1 MRAILAAIAII
12 IPQSVFAMNYGQ
24 ALVDKAYTVNGKPY
38 ASGNPPN
45 EWSCPGGYF
54 DFSSWTENAGFDCS
68 GLVSYAANLR
78 RRYLT
83 GDLSG
88 ATFSNTIDWNSLQ
101 QGDLLH
107 TNGGTTA
114 FPVEHVMIYVR
125 RDEDNLTVIHAG
137 SSGVV
142 EKTWN
147 ISLIRDTWFFSPYR
161 LKYDTTPADT
171 TVTGVEDGMV
181 YNNNVTANFTVTDVT
196 DNYPCGKF
204 YVNDVLILHD
214 KTGSKTF
221 SQDGSYQ
228 LRIQSE
234 DWARNTQATS
244 VAFTIDR
251 SSPTAGIYDTEGNL
265 LTGSI
270 PATKGV
276 MIHAGDEASGICSVS
291 MSGPPGF
298 TPFSQSFST
307 NTVQIGPFL
316 NLSTGAYT
324 ASVTDC
330 AGYQASS
337 TFSVVTG
344 NYTMAATGKDKE
356 DEHNAGKDID
366 LLLSHMETFS
376 THRGTETGKN
386 AENFQEAVKRLSEK
400 RNSAKARLIREAK
413 RADKGWEYRCAIMRV
428 MAPVQDNSIVEAL
441 IQNLKEDNSK
451 LRGCAAKQLGEQN
464 GGLVV
469 DVLIQALADNVPL
482 VRTNAASSLGQIK
495 NPKAITSLKKHTRDI
510 DEITAINAIW
520 ALGEIM
526 DASSADYLISLVS
539 DSNETQKINI
549 VIALSKIKS
558 DKAVKYLRELSKSDS
573 ESETVRE
580 VALEIIQKLDKGLKP
595 W

>member
-366 LLLSHMETFS
+366 LLLSHVETFS

-386 AENFQEAVKRLSEK
+386 AENFHKAVKQLYEKRSSEK
-400 RNSAKARLIREAK
+400 IRLVRESK
-413 RADKGWEYRCAIMRV
+413 RSDKGWAYRCVIMQV
-428 MAPVQDNSIVEAL
+428 MASVQDAMIARSFVDNLQDKNNFVRRCSAEVAGEQKSSSSVDGLLISTNDTDTTVRANSAYSLGRLKATKAIATLKKSVKDSDRFVSINSIW
-441 IQNLKEDNSK
+441 S
-451 LRGCAAKQLGEQN
+451 LGEI
-464 GGLVV
+464 GDSSAE
-469 DVLIQALADNVPL
+469 DVLIGGLDGAD
-482 VRTNAASSLGQIK
+482 
-495 NPKAITSLKKHTRDI
+495 
-510 DEITAINAIW
+510 
-520 ALGEIM
+520 
-526 DASSADYLISLVS
+526 
-539 DSNETQKINI
+539 ETVKINI
-549 VIALSKIKS
+549 VAALSKIKS
-558 DKAVKYLRELSKSDS
+558 DKARKTLKKMVTSDS
-573 ESETVRE
+573 ETSTVRE
-580 VALEIIQKLDKGLKP
+580 LAKDLLRGKNVTK
-595 W
+595 